1 LAEQY
6 YRYNEKKGFGK
17 VKVHFFQFVH
27 RYRTKPTDKL
37 EEIIAVYQLIPN
49 FPKLFN
55 NCLGNRFEK
64 MDELILVLKLKSA
77 LKKRT
82 TAVRSHETYDIHLCL
97 RQAGDRLLE
106 NIPIL

>member
-1 LAEQY
+1 LGKIQINTVIRITDCLLAEQY

-27 RYRTKPTDKL
+27 RYRIKPTDKL
-37 EEIIAVYQLIPN
+37 EEIFAVCQLIRN

-64 MDELILVLKLKSA
+64 MDEF
-77 LKKRT
+77 
-82 TAVRSHETYDIHLCL
+82 
-97 RQAGDRLLE
+97 
-106 NIPIL
+106 